1 MTPVAVIAAATAA
14 FHLATASIY
23 GYHRDEFYY
32 LVQQFQGLAVDS
44 TYEIREGQQPVKVP
58 EPPLRASR

>member
-1 MTPVAVIAAATAA
+1 
-14 FHLATASIY
+14 
-23 GYHRDEFYY
+23 
-32 LVQQFQGLAVDS
+32 VQQFQGLAVDS